1 MSSPF
6 GSPSPDAA
14 VYVISVAAELT
25 GLHPQT
31 LRAYERMG
39 LIAPG
44 RTGGGGRRYS
54 HRDLERLREIADL
67 TSAGIGIEGVR
78 RIMELEHQIDALRA
92 RNEELVAELDALLAT
107 LPEPPKL
114 ADQEDEAAEGRPDRT
129 AVAGSK
135 IAGRAKRG
143 EEAGGRVRTKRHPRT
158 PGSREVPLR
167 RRADL
172 AVHLHKPPKGSE
184 SPFPLS
190 FVMQT
195 AQDVPKS
202 SSA

>member
-1 MSSPF
+1 MLEE
-6 GSPSPDAA
+6 AHHHVEA
-14 VYVISVAAELT
+14 VLHEEDPAVSGAE
-25 GLHPQT
+25 
-31 LRAYERMG
+31 
-39 LIAPG
+39 
-44 RTGGGGRRYS
+44 
-54 HRDLERLREIADL
+54 
-67 TSAGIGIEGVR
+67 V
-78 RIMELEHQIDALRA
+78 
-92 RNEELVAELDALLAT
+92 VAE
-107 LPEPPKL
+107 

-135 IAGRAKRG
+135 IAGIAKRG

-158 PGSREVPLR
+158 PGWREVPLR
-167 RRADL
+167 RGADL

-195 AQDVPKS
+195 AQDVLKS